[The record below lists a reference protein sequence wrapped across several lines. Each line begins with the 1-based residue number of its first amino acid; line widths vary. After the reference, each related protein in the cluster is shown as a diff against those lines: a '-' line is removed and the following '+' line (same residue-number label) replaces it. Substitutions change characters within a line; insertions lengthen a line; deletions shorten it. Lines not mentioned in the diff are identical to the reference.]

1 MALNEEILDNHI
13 NSKVKVFVD
22 MRGWLI
28 KGSGFLSR
36 NELCDYEV
44 LGEEFS
50 IEFPLWLV
58 CYIDE
63 STHGIEIHID
73 IDLN

>member
-44 LGEEFS
+44 LWIGV
-50 IEFPLWLV
+50 IEVSVLR
-58 CYIDE
+58 D
-63 STHGIEIHID
+63 
-73 IDLN
+73 